1 MSFFISIEGF
11 DGTGKTTQASI
22 LKKNLDDLNID
33 SILVREPGST
43 SFSEKIREIL
53 KENTDIETLT
63 ELLLFQASRFE
74 LVKKVIIP
82 NLETGKVVIT
92 DRFSDSS
99 IAYQGYGG
107 GLDIKLI
114 ETLNNISTSN
124 LKPDLTFLL
133 DLNLE
138 SSKKR
143 TFSRNNDEQI
153 DKFEKKDSIFHKKV
167 KDGFLEILK
176 NNIDRI
182 IKIDASKDIYEISEL
197 ILNIALEKI
206 NEAV

>member
-11 DGTGKTTQASI
+11 DGTGKSTQASI

-53 KENTDIETLT
+53 KENTEIETLT
-63 ELLLFQASRFE
+63 ELLLFQASRYE

-82 NLETGKVVIT
+82 NLEKGKVVIT

-153 DKFEKKDSIFHKKV
+153 DKFEKKDSIYHKKV

-176 NNIDRI
+176 NNNDRI
-182 IKIDASKDIYEISEL
+182 IKIDTSKDIYEISEL

>member
-11 DGTGKTTQASI
+11 DGTGKSTQASI

-53 KENTDIETLT
+53 KENTEIETLT
-63 ELLLFQASRFE
+63 ELLLFQASRYE

-82 NLETGKVVIT
+82 NLEKGKVVIT

-153 DKFEKKDSIFHKKV
+153 DKFEKKDSVYHKKV

-176 NNIDRI
+176 NNNDRI

>member
-11 DGTGKTTQASI
+11 DGTGKSTQASI

-53 KENTDIETLT
+53 KENTEIETLT

-74 LVKKVIIP
+74 LVNKVIIP
-82 NLETGKVVIT
+82 NLQMGKVVIT

-99 IAYQGYGG
+99 LAYQGYGG
-107 GLDIKLI
+107 GVDIKLI

-153 DKFEKKDSIFHKKV
+153 DKFEKKDSIFHQKV

-182 IKIDASKDIYEISEL
+182 IKIDASKDINEISDL

-206 NEAV
+206 NEAI

>member
-53 KENTDIETLT
+53 KENTEIETLT
-63 ELLLFQASRFE
+63 ELLLFQASRYE

-99 IAYQGYGG
+99 VAYQGYGG

-153 DKFEKKDSIFHKKV
+153 DKFEKKDSLYHKKV

-176 NNIDRI
+176 NNNDRI

>member
-11 DGTGKTTQASI
+11 DGTGKSTQASI

-53 KENTDIETLT
+53 KENTEIETLT
-63 ELLLFQASRFE
+63 ELLLFQASRYE

-82 NLETGKVVIT
+82 NLEKGKVVIT

-153 DKFEKKDSIFHKKV
+153 DKFEKKDPIYHKKV

-176 NNIDRI
+176 NNNDRI

>member
-11 DGTGKTTQASI
+11 DGTGKSTQASI

-53 KENTDIETLT
+53 KENTEIETLT
-63 ELLLFQASRFE
+63 ELLLFQASRYE

-99 IAYQGYGG
+99 VAYQGYGG

-138 SSKKR
+138 NSKKR
-143 TFSRNNDEQI
+143 TFSRNDDEQI
-153 DKFEKKDSIFHKKV
+153 DKFEKKDSIYHEKV
-167 KDGFLEILK
+167 KAGFLEILK
-176 NNIDRI
+176 NNNDRI

>member
-53 KENTDIETLT
+53 KENTEIETLT
-63 ELLLFQASRFE
+63 ELLLFQASRYE

-153 DKFEKKDSIFHKKV
+153 DKFEKKDSIYHKKV
-167 KDGFLEILK
+167 KNGFLEILK
-176 NNIDRI
+176 NNNDRI

>member
-11 DGTGKTTQASI
+11 DGTGKSTQASI

-53 KENTDIETLT
+53 KENTEIETLT
-63 ELLLFQASRFE
+63 ELLLFQASRYE

-82 NLETGKVVIT
+82 NLEKGKVVIT

-143 TFSRNNDEQI
+143 TFSRNNDGQI
-153 DKFEKKDSIFHKKV
+153 DKFEKKDSIYHKKV

-176 NNIDRI
+176 NNNDRI

>member
-11 DGTGKTTQASI
+11 DGTGKSTQASI

-53 KENTDIETLT
+53 RENTEIETLT
-63 ELLLFQASRFE
+63 ELLLFQASRYE

-153 DKFEKKDSIFHKKV
+153 DKFEKKDSLYHKKV

-176 NNIDRI
+176 NNNDRI

>member
-53 KENTDIETLT
+53 KENTEIETLT
-63 ELLLFQASRFE
+63 ELLLFQASRYE

-153 DKFEKKDSIFHKKV
+153 DKFEKKDSLYHKKV

-176 NNIDRI
+176 NNNDRV

>member
-11 DGTGKTTQASI
+11 DGTGKSTQASI
-22 LKKNLDDLNID
+22 LKKNLGDLNID

-43 SFSEKIREIL
+43 SFSEKIREVL
-53 KENTDIETLT
+53 KENTEIETLT

-82 NLETGKVVIT
+82 NLEMGKVVIT

-99 IAYQGYGG
+99 VAYQGYGG

-114 ETLNNISTSN
+114 ENLNNISTSS

-143 TFSRNNDEQI
+143 TFLRNNDEQI
-153 DKFEKKDSIFHKKV
+153 YKFEKKDSIFHKKV

-176 NNIDRI
+176 NNNDRI
-182 IKIDASKDIYEISEL
+182 IKIDASKDINEISDL
-197 ILNIALEKI
+197 ILKMALEKI

>member
-11 DGTGKTTQASI
+11 DGTGKSTQASI

-43 SFSEKIREIL
+43 SFSEKIRGIL
-53 KENTDIETLT
+53 KENTEIETLT
-63 ELLLFQASRFE
+63 ELLLFQASRYE

-99 IAYQGYGG
+99 VAYQGYGG

-153 DKFEKKDSIFHKKV
+153 DKFEKKDSLYHKKV

-176 NNIDRI
+176 NNNDRI

>member
-11 DGTGKTTQASI
+11 DGTGKSTQASI

-53 KENTDIETLT
+53 KENTEIETLT
-63 ELLLFQASRFE
+63 ELLLFQASRYE

-99 IAYQGYGG
+99 VAYQGYGG

-153 DKFEKKDSIFHKKV
+153 DKFEKKDSVYHKKV

-176 NNIDRI
+176 NNNDRI

>member
-11 DGTGKTTQASI
+11 DGTGKSTQASI

-53 KENTDIETLT
+53 KENTEIETLT
-63 ELLLFQASRFE
+63 ELLLFQASRYE
-74 LVKKVIIP
+74 LVKKVITP
-82 NLETGKVVIT
+82 NLEMGKVVIT

-99 IAYQGYGG
+99 VAYQGYGG

-114 ETLNNISTSN
+114 QTLNSISTSK

-153 DKFEKKDSIFHKKV
+153 DKFEKKDSIYHKKV

-176 NNIDRI
+176 NNNDRI

>member
-53 KENTDIETLT
+53 KENTEIETLT
-63 ELLLFQASRFE
+63 ELLLFQASRYE

-153 DKFEKKDSIFHKKV
+153 DKFEKKDSIYHEKV
-167 KDGFLEILK
+167 KAGFLEILK
-176 NNIDRI
+176 NNNDRI

>member
-53 KENTDIETLT
+53 KENTEIETLT
-63 ELLLFQASRFE
+63 ELLLFQASRYE
-74 LVKKVIIP
+74 LVKKVITP
-82 NLETGKVVIT
+82 NLEMGKVVIT
-92 DRFSDSS
+92 DRFADSS
-99 IAYQGYGG
+99 VAYQGYGG

-153 DKFEKKDSIFHKKV
+153 DKFEKKDSIYHKKV

-176 NNIDRI
+176 NNNDRI

>member
-11 DGTGKTTQASI
+11 DGTGKSTQASI

-43 SFSEKIREIL
+43 SFSEKIRDIL
-53 KENTDIETLT
+53 KENTEIETLT
-63 ELLLFQASRFE
+63 ELLLFQASRYE

-99 IAYQGYGG
+99 VAYQGYGG

-153 DKFEKKDSIFHKKV
+153 DKFEKKDSIYHKKV

-176 NNIDRI
+176 NNNDRI

>member
-53 KENTDIETLT
+53 KENTEIETLT
-63 ELLLFQASRFE
+63 ELLLFQASRYE

-99 IAYQGYGG
+99 IANQGYGG

-153 DKFEKKDSIFHKKV
+153 DKFEKKDSLYHKTV

-176 NNIDRI
+176 NNNDRI

>member
-11 DGTGKTTQASI
+11 DGTGKSTQASI

-53 KENTDIETLT
+53 KENTEIETLT
-63 ELLLFQASRFE
+63 ELLLFQASRYE

-99 IAYQGYGG
+99 VAYQGYGG

-138 SSKKR
+138 SSKKS
-143 TFSRNNDEQI
+143 TFSRNNDGQI
-153 DKFEKKDSIFHKKV
+153 DKFEKKDSIYHKKV

-176 NNIDRI
+176 NNNDRI
-182 IKIDASKDIYEISEL
+182 IKIDASKDIYEISEF

>member
-11 DGTGKTTQASI
+11 DGTGKSTQASI

-53 KENTDIETLT
+53 KENTEIETLT
-63 ELLLFQASRFE
+63 ELLLFQASRYE

-82 NLETGKVVIT
+82 NLEKGKVVIT

-99 IAYQGYGG
+99 VAYQGYGG

-138 SSKKR
+138 SSKKEHFQEM
-143 TFSRNNDEQI
+143 TMN
-153 DKFEKKDSIFHKKV
+153 K
-167 KDGFLEILK
+167 
-176 NNIDRI
+176 
-182 IKIDASKDIYEISEL
+182 
-197 ILNIALEKI
+197 
-206 NEAV
+206 

>member
-53 KENTDIETLT
+53 RENTEIETLT
-63 ELLLFQASRFE
+63 ELLLFQASRYE

-153 DKFEKKDSIFHKKV
+153 DKFEKKDSLYHKKV

-176 NNIDRI
+176 NNNDRI

>member
-11 DGTGKTTQASI
+11 DGTGKSTQASI

-53 KENTDIETLT
+53 KENTEIETLT
-63 ELLLFQASRFE
+63 ELLLFQASRYE

-153 DKFEKKDSIFHKKV
+153 DKFEKKDSTYHKKV

-176 NNIDRI
+176 NNNDRI
-182 IKIDASKDIYEISEL
+182 IKIDASKDIYEISEF

>member
-11 DGTGKTTQASI
+11 DGTGKSTQASI
-22 LKKNLDDLNID
+22 LKNNLDDLNID

-53 KENTDIETLT
+53 KENTEIETLT
-63 ELLLFQASRFE
+63 ELLLFQASRYE

-82 NLETGKVVIT
+82 NLEKGKVVIT

-153 DKFEKKDSIFHKKV
+153 DKFEKKDSIYHKKV

-176 NNIDRI
+176 NNNDRI
-182 IKIDASKDIYEISEL
+182 IKIDASKDIYEISKL

>member
-11 DGTGKTTQASI
+11 DGTGKSTQASI

-53 KENTDIETLT
+53 KENTEIETLT
-63 ELLLFQASRFE
+63 ELLLFQASRYE
-74 LVKKVIIP
+74 LVKKVITP
-82 NLETGKVVIT
+82 NLEMGKVVIT

-99 IAYQGYGG
+99 VAYQGYGG

-153 DKFEKKDSIFHKKV
+153 DKFEKKDSLYHKKV

-176 NNIDRI
+176 NNNDRI

>member
-11 DGTGKTTQASI
+11 DGTGKSTQASI

-53 KENTDIETLT
+53 KENTEIETLT
-63 ELLLFQASRFE
+63 ELLLFQASRYE

-153 DKFEKKDSIFHKKV
+153 DKFEKKDPIYHKKV

-176 NNIDRI
+176 NNNDRI

>member
-1 MSFFISIEGF
+1 MSLFISIEGF
-11 DGTGKTTQASI
+11 DGTGKSTQASI
-22 LKKNLDDLNID
+22 LKKNLDDLSID

-53 KENTDIETLT
+53 IENTEIETLT
-63 ELLLFQASRFE
+63 ELLLFQASRSE

-82 NLETGKVVIT
+82 NLESGKVVIT
-92 DRFSDSS
+92 DRFSDSTL
-99 IAYQGYGG
+99 AYQGYGG

-124 LKPDLTFLL
+124 LKPNLTFLL
-133 DLNLE
+133 DLKLE

-143 TFSRNNDEQI
+143 TFSRNNNEQI

-176 NNIDRI
+176 NNNDRI
-182 IKIDASKDIYEISEL
+182 IKVDASKDIDEISDF
-197 ILNIALEKI
+197 ILKVVMEKI
-206 NEAV
+206 NEAI

>member
-11 DGTGKTTQASI
+11 DGTGKSTQASI
-22 LKKNLDDLNID
+22 LKKNLDDLKID

-53 KENTDIETLT
+53 KDNTEIETLT

-82 NLETGKVVIT
+82 NLEMGKVVIT

-99 IAYQGYGG
+99 VAYQGYGG

-114 ETLNNISTSN
+114 ETLNNISTSS

-138 SSKKR
+138 SSMKR

-176 NNIDRI
+176 NNNDRI
-182 IKIDASKDIYEISEL
+182 IKIDASKDINEISYL
-197 ILNIALEKI
+197 ILKLSLEKI
-206 NEAV
+206 NETV

>member
-11 DGTGKTTQASI
+11 DGTGKSTQASI

-53 KENTDIETLT
+53 KENTEIETLT
-63 ELLLFQASRFE
+63 ELLLFQASRYE

-153 DKFEKKDSIFHKKV
+153 DKFEKKDSLYHKKV

-176 NNIDRI
+176 NNNDRV
-182 IKIDASKDIYEISEL
+182 IKIDASKDIYEISDL

>member
-11 DGTGKTTQASI
+11 DGTGKSTQASI

-53 KENTDIETLT
+53 KENTEIETLT
-63 ELLLFQASRFE
+63 ELLLFQASRYE

-143 TFSRNNDEQI
+143 TFSRNNDDQI
-153 DKFEKKDSIFHKKV
+153 DKFEKKDSIYHKKV

-176 NNIDRI
+176 NNNDRI
-182 IKIDASKDIYEISEL
+182 IKIDAYKDIYEISEL

>member
-22 LKKNLDDLNID
+22 LKKKLDDLNID

-53 KENTDIETLT
+53 KENTEIETLT
-63 ELLLFQASRFE
+63 ELLLFQASRYE
-74 LVKKVIIP
+74 LVKKVITP
-82 NLETGKVVIT
+82 NLEMGKVVIT

-99 IAYQGYGG
+99 VAYQGYGG

-138 SSKKR
+138 NSKKR
-143 TFSRNNDEQI
+143 TFSRNDDEQI

-176 NNIDRI
+176 NNNDRI